1 MRISDWSSYVC
12 SSDLPLYSQTIVSL
26 FENVYAGGGNFP
38 DRHFRMRSQQR
49 LRVEPCEDLLEHI
62 DELNLQR
69 WMQEKL
75 RLVDQTQAV
84 AANGAADVDD
94 HVGEQTLSGTEQQR
108 LVVPEERTT
117 VFAPDH
123 LEQSLA
129 FQVVDLTRRT

>member
-75 RLVDQTQAV
+75 RLVDQNQAV
-84 AANGAADVDD
+84 AANGAEDVDD
-94 HVGEQTLSGTEQQR
+94 HVGEQTLSGPEQQR
-108 LVVPEERTT
+108 LVGPAERDKIGRAACRER
-117 VFAPDH
+117 VCK
-123 LEQSLA
+123 
-129 FQVVDLTRRT
+129 

>member
-1 MRISDWSSYVC
+1 MTAYEIRISDWSSDVC
-12 SSDLPLYSQTIVSL
+12 SSDLYSLNIATEGLELWPLDSQALVSL

-75 RLVDQTQAV
+75 RLVDQNQAV
-84 AANGAADVDD
+84 AANGAEDVDD

-108 LVVPEERTT
+108 LVVQIGR
-117 VFAPDH
+117 AHD
-123 LEQSLA
+123 
-129 FQVVDLTRRT
+129 

>member
-75 RLVDQTQAV
+75 RLVDQNQSV
-84 AANGAADVDD
+84 AAHGAEDVVD
-94 HVGEQTLSGTEQQR
+94 HVGEQTLSGTEQQP
-108 LVVPEERTT
+108 LVVPEERDP
-117 VFAPDH
+117 VY
-123 LEQSLA
+123 
-129 FQVVDLTRRT
+129 RREE